1 MADKSQPTPMMAQY
15 LAIKEAHPQCLL
27 FYRMGDFYEL
37 FFEDAVKA
45 AKALDI
51 TLTKR
56 GQHEG
61 TDIPMCGVP
70 FHAYENYL
78 ARLIRQ
84 GFSVAIC
91 EQTEDPAETR
101 RRGKGPVARGVIR
114 IVTAGTLTE
123 ETLLDARTNN
133 YLVALAETA
142 GQLALAAFDLSTG
155 QIFVEKLA
163 QNAVAAALA
172 RLDPNEIL
180 LPERLA
186 QQPEWFEMLAEW
198 RSRLTVQADRFF
210 DSEAARRRLSETYAV
225 TTLDSFGEYSRA
237 ELAAW
242 GGIAA
247 YIALTQKESAPVL
260 GVPKQLASGSR
271 LEIDHATRRN
281 LELTRGLNGDRQG
294 SLLAALDR
302 TVTPGG
308 GRLLCE
314 RLAAPLTDMAAIN
327 QRLDQITA
335 FIEATSLRST
345 TREILRGCPDLERS
359 LGRLRVGRGG
369 PRDLAAIGKF
379 GLAIAE
385 SLKGK
390 LAGAE
395 ASLVA
400 LGNQIAYLAP
410 LTDKLARAL
419 RPELPLLARD
429 GNFIAGGFAPGLDE
443 QKVLRDESRRL
454 IAALEQRYARETGI
468 SLKIKHNNVIGFH
481 LEVSAGQADR
491 LMTAEP
497 VGRFF
502 HRQTMAGAMR
512 FSTAELGEL
521 ERQVG
526 EAAGRSLAI
535 ELQLY
540 EQLVGDILALG
551 DDIARTAASL
561 AEIDVAA
568 ANAELAAS
576 ENYCRPQLDDSLLL
590 GITAGRHPVV
600 ENGIGTGN
608 FIANDCQLGDKTRL
622 WLLTGPNMAGKST
635 FLRQNAVLVIMA
647 QSGFYVPA
655 ASARIGI
662 VDRLFSRVGAADD
675 LARGRSTFM
684 VEMVETALILNQA
697 TKRSLV
703 ILDEIGRGT
712 ATFDGLSIAWAT
724 VEYLHDRS
732 QCRTLFATHYHEL
745 TALAAKLDS
754 LSCHTMLVKEW
765 QEEIIF
771 LHQIGPGAAD
781 RSYGL
786 HVAKLAG
793 LPAEVTSRARDILE
807 TLEGGE
813 RATGIAALTAD
824 LPLFKVPVK
833 PKPAAPSPLAEFV
846 NQLQP
851 DTLSPREALEALYR
865 LKQLTH

>member
-1 MADKSQPTPMMAQY
+1 MMAQY
-15 LAIKEAHPQCLL
+15 LAIKEDHPQCLL

-56 GQHEG
+56 GQHQG
-61 TDIPMCGVP
+61 ADIPMCGVP

-101 RRGKGPVARGVIR
+101 KRGKGPVARGVVR

-123 ETLLDARTNN
+123 ETLLDARSNN
-133 YLVALAETA
+133 YLAALAEA
-142 GQLALAAFDLSTG
+142 SGQFALACFDLSTG
-155 QIFVEKLA
+155 HIFVETLEA
-163 QNAVAAALA
+163 NAVAGALG
-172 RLDPNEIL
+172 RLDPYEIL

-186 QQPEWFEMLAEW
+186 QKPDWFEMLADW

-210 DSEAARRRLSETYAV
+210 DSETARRRLEETYAV
-225 TTLDSFGEYSRA
+225 NTLESFGQFGRA

-242 GGIAA
+242 GAVAA
-247 YIALTQKESAPVL
+247 YIALTQKESAPKL
-260 GVPKQLASGSR
+260 GIPRRLAAGSR
-271 LEIDHATRRN
+271 LEIDHSTRRN
-281 LELTRGLNGDRQG
+281 LELTRAFDGQRAG

-314 RLAAPLTDMAAIN
+314 RLSAPLTEIKAIN
-327 QRLDQITA
+327 QRLDQVTA
-335 FIEATSLRST
+335 FIENHTLRHDVRASLRT
-345 TREILRGCPDLERS
+345 CPDLERS

-369 PRDLAAIGKF
+369 PRDMAAIGA

-385 SLKGK
+385 MLKGK
-390 LAGAE
+390 LAAAE
-395 ASLVA
+395 SCLATLVKD
-400 LGNQIAYLAP
+400 IAWLAP
-410 LTDKLARAL
+410 LIDKLQRAL
-419 RPELPLLARD
+419 RPDLPLLARD
-429 GNFIAGGFAPGLDE
+429 GNFIASGFAPGLDE

-454 IAALEQRYARETGI
+454 IAALEQQYSRETGVP
-468 SLKIKHNNVIGFH
+468 LKIKHNNVIGFH
-481 LEVSAGQADR
+481 IEVSATQADK
-491 LMTAEP
+491 LMTSEP
-497 VGRFF
+497 TGRFF

-512 FSTAELGEL
+512 FSTAELVEL
-521 ERQVG
+521 ERKVG

-535 ELQLY
+535 ELELYDQLAC
-540 EQLVGDILALG
+540 DILAMAE
-551 DDIARTAASL
+551 DIARTAEIL

-568 ANAELAAS
+568 ANAELAAT
-576 ENYCRPQLDDSLLL
+576 EAYCRPHLDETTTLD
-590 GITAGRHPVV
+590 IIEGRHPVV
-600 ENGIGTGN
+600 ESTLGGAN
-608 FIANDCQLGDKTRL
+608 FIANDCELGDKNRL

-655 ASARIGI
+655 SKARIGI

-684 VEMVETALILNQA
+684 VEMVETALILNMA
-697 TKRSLV
+697 TERSLV

-724 VEYLHDRS
+724 VEYLHDQCR
-732 QCRTLFATHYHEL
+732 CRTLFATHYHEL

-771 LHQIGPGAAD
+771 LHQVGSGAAD

-793 LPAEVTSRARDILE
+793 LPKVVTDRARDILE

-813 RATGIAALTAD
+813 RATGLTALTAD
-824 LPLFKVPVK
+824 LPLFNTQLK
-833 PKPAAPSPLAEFV
+833 PKATPSVLEEYLGK
-846 NQLQP
+846 LQP
-851 DTLSPREALEALYR
+851 DTLSPREALEALYQ
-865 LKQLTH
+865 LKQLAH